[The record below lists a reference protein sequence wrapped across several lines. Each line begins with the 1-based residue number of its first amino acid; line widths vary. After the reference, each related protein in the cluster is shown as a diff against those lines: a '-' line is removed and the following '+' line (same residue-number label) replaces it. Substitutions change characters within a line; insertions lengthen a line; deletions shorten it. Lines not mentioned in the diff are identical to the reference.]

1 MASKTG
7 AEIAVAEQDVE
18 RQSVAVI
25 TDPALLARFAEMAT
39 AIPAME
45 EKGMEDILR
54 QVFAA
59 KTWQDVDKPWRTSRV
74 DDIIGKDLRVTSV
87 RRLPSRY
94 RDGLGIFLVV
104 KMWDAREQKEYVKAT
119 GAIAV
124 VGQFVQLYF
133 MGVTALTIRWCQA
146 KEPTEDGYYPQH
158 LEIIDA
164 HVPGQD
170 GVE

>member
-1 MASKTG
+1 MARNTNT
-7 AEIAVAEQDVE
+7 EIATVDQEPESQRVAI
-18 RQSVAVI
+18 I
-25 TDPALLARFAEMAT
+25 TDAALLARFAEMAT

-59 KTWQDVDKPWRTSRV
+59 KTWQDVDKPWRTSKI
-74 DDIIGKDLRVTSV
+74 DDILGKELRVTSV
-87 RRLPSRY
+87 RRLPSRFK
-94 RDGLGIFLVV
+94 DGLGIFLVV

-119 GAIAV
+119 GSIVV

-146 KEPTEDGYYPQH
+146 KDPTEDGYYPQH
-158 LEIIDA
+158 LEIVDA
-164 HVPGQD
+164 HVPEQVGA
-170 GVE
+170 